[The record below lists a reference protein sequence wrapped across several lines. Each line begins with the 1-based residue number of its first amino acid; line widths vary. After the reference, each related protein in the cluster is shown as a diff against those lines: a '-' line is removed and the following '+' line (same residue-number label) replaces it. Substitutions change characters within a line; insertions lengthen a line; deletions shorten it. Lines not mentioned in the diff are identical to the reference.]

1 VRGAARRSA
10 NINVMYKAVEKAAYG
25 LKRDFGEVENL
36 QVSMKG
42 PADFVSAADHRA
54 EKRLREELERAR
66 PGYGFLLEEGGEV
79 KGSDPEHRWIIDP
92 LDGTTN
98 FLHGIPHFAISV
110 ALQKGNEIIAGM
122 IYDVAKDECFWAEKG
137 VGAFLDN
144 RRLRVSG
151 RRRLNECVLACGVP
165 HLGHGDHATF
175 EKQLHSVMERCAGVR
190 RMGAAALDMAYVAA
204 GRYDGYWES
213 HLNAWDI
220 AAGII
225 LISEAGGY
233 IRDEKGG
240 TNMLATGSVVAAND
254 YIQPVLAK
262 TLKKAIAG

>member
-1 VRGAARRSA
+1 MRGAARRSA

-98 FLHGIPHFAISV
+98 FLHGIPIFSV
-110 ALQKGNEIIAGM
+110 SIALERNGEIVAGVVYNPAM
-122 IYDVAKDECFWAEKG
+122 DELYTAEKG
-137 VGAFLDN
+137 GGAFMND
-144 RRLRVSG
+144 RRLRVAA
-151 RRRLNECVLACGVP
+151 RRVLSDTVISTGVP
-165 HLGHGDHATF
+165 HLGRGHHGKYLVELRNVMGEVAGIRR
-175 EKQLHSVMERCAGVR
+175 LGSV
-190 RMGAAALDMAYVAA
+190 ALDLAFVAA
-204 GRYDGYWES
+204 GRVDGFWEEG
-213 HLNAWDI
+213 LNAWDI
-220 AAGII
+220 AAG
-225 LISEAGGY
+225 LLLVREAGGFASDKTGG
-233 IRDEKGG
+233 RDMLESGG
-240 TNMLATGSVVAAND
+240 IVAGNEHIHKALLD
-254 YIQPVLAK
+254 V
-262 TLKKAIAG
+262 LKKPVS